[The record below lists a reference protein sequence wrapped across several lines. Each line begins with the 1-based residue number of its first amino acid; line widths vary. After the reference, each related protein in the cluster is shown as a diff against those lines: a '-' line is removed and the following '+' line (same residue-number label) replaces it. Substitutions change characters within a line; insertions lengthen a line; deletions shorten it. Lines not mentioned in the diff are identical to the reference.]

1 MKPSLRLIQIGITLI
16 IFLIMLGNSAC
27 QKKEDYPDTPQIEFL
42 DFTKIQNGS
51 SVDNKG
57 ILSISFT
64 DGDGN
69 IGLAEGDTLAPF
81 NVGSPYYYNF
91 YINYYERRKGSLV
104 LVDLPSPQHARI
116 PPIVGTGDN
125 KPTKGTIDIE
135 LFINNYSSPYD
146 TILFE
151 AWIYDKELQQSNVIR
166 TPEIIVNK

>member
-1 MKPSLRLIQIGITLI
+1 MNTFFSWRVLKMLLISGILI
-16 IFLIMLGNSAC
+16 LVLNAC

-42 DFTKIQNGS
+42 NFTKIQNGS
-51 SVDNKG
+51 SIDNKG
-57 ILSISFT
+57 ILSLYFT

-69 IGLAEGDTLAPF
+69 IGLAEGDTNAPF

-91 YINYYERRKGSLV
+91 YINYYEKQKGNLV
-104 LVDLPSPQHARI
+104 LVALPSPQHARI

-125 KPTKGTIDIE
+125 KPTKGTLDIE

-151 AWIYDKELQQSNVIR
+151 AWIYDRNLNQSNIIR
-166 TPEIIVNK
+166 TPEIIIRK

>member
-1 MKPSLRLIQIGITLI
+1 MNTFLNRRVLNLLLIPGLMVLI
-16 IFLIMLGNSAC
+16 LSAC

-51 SVDNKG
+51 SIDNKG
-57 ILSISFT
+57 ILSLYFT

-69 IGLAEGDTLAPF
+69 IGLSEGDTNAPF

-91 YINYYERRKGSLV
+91 YINYYEKQKGNLV

-116 PPIVGTGDN
+116 PPITGTGDN
-125 KPTKGTIDIE
+125 KPTKGTLDIE

-151 AWIYDKELQQSNVIR
+151 AWIYDRNLNQSNIIR
-166 TPEIIVNK
+166 TPEIIIRK

>member
-1 MKPSLRLIQIGITLI
+1 MKTIASGIQFSIKLLI
-16 IFLIMLGNSAC
+16 ILFLLAHTAC
-27 QKKEDYPDTPQIEFL
+27 QKKEDFPDTPQIAFL

-57 ILSISFT
+57 ILSVSFT

-69 IGLAEGDTLAPF
+69 IGLAEGDTLSPY
-81 NVGSPYYYNF
+81 NPGSPYYYNF
-91 YINYYERRKGSLV
+91 YIKYYERRKGTLV

-116 PPIVGTGDN
+116 PPIVGTSGN

-151 AWIYDKELQQSNVIR
+151 AWIYDKDLQQSNVIR
-166 TPEIIVNK
+166 TPEIIINK